1 MQGKTYLAA
10 SAEKCSGCFSV
21 LAFLNQVRK
30 KKKKRVKKAVVSS
43 KQIQFSPEKLFAG
56 QWVVSK
62 NAIE

>member
-1 MQGKTYLAA
+1 MFWMLQ
-10 SAEKCSGCFSV
+10 CFGISKSS
-21 LAFLNQVRK
+21 QE